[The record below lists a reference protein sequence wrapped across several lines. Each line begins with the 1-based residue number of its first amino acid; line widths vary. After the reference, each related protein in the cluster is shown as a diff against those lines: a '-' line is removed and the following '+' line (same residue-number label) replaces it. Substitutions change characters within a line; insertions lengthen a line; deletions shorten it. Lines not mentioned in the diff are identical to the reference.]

1 MIEFQFFLPWRDTTL
16 RVDPA
21 DQIDDAIEA
30 APHAAADVVTSDH
43 DSEMRFAGADS
54 KGQTQ
59 CCPARA
65 LEEEANALSR
75 ASLIMAWSPARR
87 ANARRFEVH
96 HPGDYATLNFNQSR
110 DSTRVDSRLLF
121 AESGLDSR
129 TDER

>member
-1 MIEFQFFLPWRDTTL
+1 MIEFQLFLPWRDTTL

-87 ANARRFEVH
+87 SSARLYEVKH
-96 HPGDYATLNFNQSR
+96 ATSVPTTSWTILPM
-110 DSTRVDSRLLF
+110 
-121 AESGLDSR
+121 GLELMVVNLDACVPA
-129 TDER
+129 